1 MQIPKTSSKDR
12 LTAVLEDLKE
22 VLKHSHPNTSFLDKG
37 TTTNTTIEKLDTI
50 LGPPKKY
57 HNDLSRVIRVE
68 SPRVL
73 RNNQPPRV
81 AQTNQQQLATIAEEP
96 TIYPSGTIIRKKIGR
111 TLQIGTVTRYDDDR
125 EYYWIN
131 YKNGDSEEMQHQFVT
146 KYKCIEPDILQ
157 RRSNWTQQKANSITE
172 TPSSTQ
178 LAYAVYDEETGKM
191 LDMWELRNQ
200 PNQKTREEWDRS
212 VSNEYGR
219 LMKGIGMK
227 KKRRKKLSTR
237 IQYLPLHTQ
246 GPSTKRKKK
255 NLCQILLWCKT
266 PKRREK

>member
-1 MQIPKTSSKDR
+1 MAPLGCKVVIHDQPGDGGTWDSHGTLAYYINVAEKHYRNYKYYILKTNTTQISDIVEFFPKLVQIPKTSSKDR

-157 RRSNWTQQKANSITE
+157 RRSN
-172 TPSSTQ
+172 
-178 LAYAVYDEETGKM
+178 
-191 LDMWELRNQ
+191 
-200 PNQKTREEWDRS
+200 
-212 VSNEYGR
+212 
-219 LMKGIGMK
+219 
-227 KKRRKKLSTR
+227 
-237 IQYLPLHTQ
+237 
-246 GPSTKRKKK
+246 
-255 NLCQILLWCKT
+255 
-266 PKRREK
+266 